1 LLDGEFRGV
10 VQRRASRSEIRQV
23 SRAAADLAE
32 AASSRRRD
40 GTYRYCV
47 VGGGIVGLATA
58 AELKARDP
66 AASVVLVEKEAS
78 LGAHQTGHNSGVI
91 HAGIYY
97 APGSLKA
104 RLCREGAEATKAFC
118 RAAGI
123 RFETCGKLLVATDAL
138 ELERMEALK
147 GRAAEN
153 GIEIEPV
160 SAEGLRRLEPQVVG
174 RGAILVPATGIVDY
188 RRICLALAERLK
200 EQGVEIRL
208 REPVTGIVEGT
219 DAVEIGL
226 GGGARIRAGRLVACA
241 GLQSDR
247 VASLGG
253 LAPSHRIVPF
263 RGEYYT
269 LPPSRSAIVRHLI
282 YPIPDPGLPFL
293 GVHLTR
299 TVDGRVTVGPNAV
312 LGFDREG
319 YAKGSVSLADL
330 AAMASFGGFWR
341 MAGRNW
347 RTALAEFGNSVS
359 RRRYLELCRKYCPSL
374 TLADL
379 TMPGA
384 GIRAQAVM
392 PDGTLLHDFLFLSSP
407 LQLHVCNAPSPA
419 ATAAI
424 PIARMIVDR
433 LEDRAIS

>member
-32 AASSRRRD
+32 AASPRRRD

-319 YAKGSVSLADL
+319 YAKGA
-330 AAMASFGGFWR
+330 W
-341 MAGRNW
+341 
-347 RTALAEFGNSVS
+347 
-359 RRRYLELCRKYCPSL
+359 
-374 TLADL
+374 
-379 TMPGA
+379 PGA
-384 GIRAQAVM
+384 TGEPRWRSSATRSRGGGIW
-392 PDGTLLHDFLFLSSP
+392 SS
-407 LQLHVCNAPSPA
+407 A
-419 ATAAI
+419 ANTAH
-424 PIARMIVDR
+424 R
-433 LEDRAIS
+433 